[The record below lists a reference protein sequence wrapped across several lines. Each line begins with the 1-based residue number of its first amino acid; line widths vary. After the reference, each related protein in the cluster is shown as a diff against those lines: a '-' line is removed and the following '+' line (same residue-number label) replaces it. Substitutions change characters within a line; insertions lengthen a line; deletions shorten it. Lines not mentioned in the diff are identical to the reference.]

1 MEFVQ
6 PGNNRELGGSVENA
20 LFFSNQFFVGDL
32 QDNSYISPTKKL
44 SQTNETWVVLV
55 KALFKNPILKF
66 LSSVKLGAV
75 LMTVV
80 AIGSAFGTF
89 IESFYGGRDVAY
101 GLVYAASWFEFVLG
115 LFVIN
120 LCLSFLRRMP
130 YKPQRY
136 GFALIHLSMILILV
150 SAGIT
155 RYFGYEGVM
164 PIREGSTVDYIFS
177 DKIHA
182 RVSLGGQEASYSV
195 PFFKKG
201 QVDYWKTV
209 TFGQDQYELG
219 ITEYWA
225 HFTEVYKEGPGGPA
239 GFQFGVSMDG
249 EITNGILSVGDR
261 KEIGSVPARFLT
273 GDFEGPMSI
282 SRHGDL
288 RVHSDGETCTI
299 AVAVPDGVE
308 HQCGS
313 LKLEIL
319 EFQASY
325 SVGGSSNPNDPMI
338 NPMIRVAITDGD
350 GRSGERVL
358 FALHPEFSMG
368 HGGGEDPF
376 ADLELLYSVSSG
388 IEFAHNEADGLRGRA
403 SFPIS
408 AMDLTSDETFDID
421 PGEVFTLREQVLY
434 INENQGFSLVP
445 VKIMDSVVLMPSHSE
460 DSKAPKAV
468 RLVVRDGQ
476 GNEASA
482 ICVKHER
489 SQRVKLGD
497 KDMKLAFGPIKLKLD
512 YTLTLD
518 DFVLNTYPGSD
529 NPATYESYVLLN
541 DPQLGIVNKR
551 VHVYMNNPLTHRGS
565 KHFQSSYDPDRK
577 GTVLSVNHDPG
588 KLPTYIGYA
597 MITIGFL
604 MSILKN
610 LLFPRRKKS
619 KVTAALLVGM
629 LAAGSAGSA
638 LAQENDEHAG
648 HNHAPGGGQGFTTLS
663 DPARELASR
672 LVIQDFQGRMKP
684 LDTLAREMTMKVAK
698 STKFQKRHPVDMFLN
713 WTANPQH
720 WWEQDVIGVRHG
732 GLKELLGVDPD
743 TKRLSMAGLFE
754 NGKYRL
760 IGMVRQAHRTPDR
773 ERSKVQRK
781 LLTFDERF
789 NLLYMTFEGT
799 TLRMFPVPGDQNNTW
814 LDIKDV
820 TTRLS
825 ADQADQYSAAYTS
838 LMDGLKR
845 GDNGRIMEGLR
856 GIDAIQHQYGAAV
869 IPSDRKLKAELS
881 YNKNHIFSYM
891 MIPLLGAFAL
901 LMGVFF
907 WNLFHHR
914 LAKISFRNI
923 FYSVGMLLYAVGA
936 AGMIYAYVLR
946 WIASGRAP
954 ISNGHESL
962 LFISLAAVV
971 TGLISELVFRI
982 SLPASLSALLTVII
996 VGVSMLSVFDPAI
1009 GPLVPVLVSYWLN
1022 IHVTIITASY
1032 ALFGLGFLLGTMIL
1046 GLILQRSFVK
1056 DEGRRENLSFCLGV
1070 LDKINFWILV
1080 VGIGMMTIGTLL
1092 GGVWANESW
1101 GRYWGWDPK
1110 ETWSLITILVAA
1122 VGLHFRYIPK
1132 MGSIWINAWW
1142 NWVILDSVL
1151 MTYFGVN
1158 YFLVGLHSY
1167 GAGSAATVPV
1177 WVHVFNAIMV
1187 LLILVS
1193 GLVFFKQKKL
1203 RS

>member
-1 MEFVQ
+1 M
-6 PGNNRELGGSVENA
+6 
-20 LFFSNQFFVGDL
+20 
-32 QDNSYISPTKKL
+32 
-44 SQTNETWVVLV
+44 
-55 KALFKNPILKF
+55 KALFKNPVLNF

-75 LMTVV
+75 LMVV
-80 AIGSAFGTF
+80 IAIGSAFGTI
-89 IESFYGGRDVAY
+89 IESFYGGRDAAY
-101 GLVYAASWFEFVLG
+101 GLVYAATWFELALG
-115 LFVIN
+115 LFIIN
-120 LCLSFLRRMP
+120 LTLSFFKRMP
-130 YKPQRY
+130 YKPRRY
-136 GFALIHLSMILILV
+136 GFALIHLSMIVILI

-164 PIREGSTVDYIFS
+164 PIREGATVDYIFS
-177 DKIHA
+177 DKVHA
-182 RVSLGGQEASYSV
+182 RVTLGGQEASFPV
-195 PFFKKG
+195 PFFQPG
-201 QVDYWKTV
+201 ELNYWKTV
-209 TFGQDQYELG
+209 TFGEDQYELG

-225 HFTEVYKEGPGGPA
+225 HFTEVYQEGPGGPA
-239 GFQFGVSMDG
+239 GFQYGVSMDG
-249 EITNGILSVGDR
+249 EITNEIISVGDR
-261 KEIGSVPARFLT
+261 KEIGSVPARFLK
-273 GDFEGPMSI
+273 GDFSGQMSV
-282 SRHGDL
+282 SPYGDL
-288 RVHSDGETCTI
+288 RVQSGGETCTI
-299 AVAVPDGVE
+299 AVTLPDGVV
-308 HQCGS
+308 HQCGD
-313 LKLEIL
+313 LKLEIV

-325 SVGGSSNPNDPMI
+325 AVGGESSANGPMN
-338 NPMIRVAITDGD
+338 NPMIRIAITDGN

-376 ADLELLYSVSSG
+376 ADLDLLYSVSSG
-388 IEFAHNEADGLRGRA
+388 VEFAHNEADGMRGRA
-403 SFPIS
+403 SFLIS
-408 AMDLTSDETFDID
+408 AMDLQSDESFEIA
-421 PGEVFTLREQVLY
+421 PGEVFPLQEQVLY
-434 INENQGFSLVP
+434 INESQGFSFVP
-445 VKIMDSVVLMPSHSE
+445 VNIMDSVVLMPGTSE
-460 DSKAPKAV
+460 NSKAPKAV
-468 RLVVRDGQ
+468 RLVIRDSQ
-476 GNEASA
+476 GHEASA

-489 SQRVKLGD
+489 AKRVKLDG

-541 DPQLGIVNKR
+541 DPELGIVNQR
-551 VHVYMNNPLTHRGS
+551 VHVYMNSPLSHRGS

-604 MSILKN
+604 LSVLQN
-610 LLFPRRKKS
+610 LLFPRKKKS
-619 KVTAALLVGM
+619 KVAAALLVGM
-629 LAAGSAGSA
+629 LALSGASSAV
-638 LAQENDEHAG
+638 AQDNDEHAD
-648 HNHAPGGGQGFTTLS
+648 HNHAPVGNQSFTTLN

-713 WTANPQH
+713 WSANPQQ
-720 WWEQDVIGVRHG
+720 WWDQDVVGVRHG
-732 GLKELLGVDPD
+732 GLKNFLGVDPS
-743 TKRLSMAGLFE
+743 TKRVSMASLFE
-754 NGKYRL
+754 DGKYRL
-760 IGMVRQAHRTPDR
+760 NDAVREAHRTPDR

-781 LLTFDERF
+781 LLSFDERF
-789 NLLYMTFEGT
+789 NLLYMTFQGS
-799 TLRMFPVPGDQNNTW
+799 TLRMFPVPGDANNTW
-814 LDIKDV
+814 LDINDV
-820 TTRLS
+820 LTRLNAEQS
-825 ADQADQYSAAYTS
+825 DQYSAAFTD
-838 LMDGLKR
+838 LMNGLKN
-845 GDNGRIMEGLR
+845 GDNGLLMKGLQE
-856 GIDAIQHQYGAAV
+856 IDAIQHQYGAEV
-869 IPSDRKLKAELS
+869 IPSDASMNAELS

-891 MIPLLGAFAL
+891 MIPLLVSFAL

-907 WNLFHHR
+907 WNLLR
-914 LAKISFRNI
+914 NRMARVSFRNV
-923 FYSVGMLLYAVGA
+923 FYSVGMILYAIGG

-962 LFISLAAVV
+962 LFISLAAMA
-971 TGLISELVFRI
+971 TGLISEFVFRI

-996 VGVSMLSVFDPAI
+996 LGVSMLSVFDPAI

-1032 ALFGLGFLLGTMIL
+1032 ALFGLAFLLGVMIM
-1046 GLILQRSFVK
+1046 GLILQRHFQK
-1056 DEGRRENLSFCLGV
+1056 DESSKENLTFCLGV
-1070 LDKINFWILV
+1070 LDKINFWVLV

-1132 MGSIWINAWW
+1132 MGNVWVNAWW
-1142 NWVILDSVL
+1142 NWIIIDTVL

-1177 WVHVFNAIMV
+1177 WVHVFNGVMV
-1187 LLILVS
+1187 LLIIVS
-1193 GLVFFKQKKL
+1193 GIVFNAHKASKKV
-1203 RS
+1203 RG